1 MRYFEGVIGSPC
13 VLGVVVVVVVGG
25 QGTGDGRYTVREAAR
40 VRQVGMEGKES
51 RMSPDSFL

>member
-1 MRYFEGVIGSPC
+1 MC
-13 VLGVVVVVVVGG
+13 VGGGGGGGWGG